1 MAASLL
7 LALSV
12 AWLYAGILRRL
23 VAEWLSS
30 ADASYGIVLA
40 VVALAVVWRRRHAF
54 GAAADPHA
62 SGSAGAAIL
71 LAGLIVYLAGQL
83 GADLFLTRISFI
95 VVVAGAVAFVSGTRA
110 LRTIAAPLFF
120 LLIAIP
126 LPALIVNA
134 VTIPLQ
140 IVASRIGEATL
151 TAAGVSVFRDGNL
164 LELPSTTLEVAEACS
179 GLRSMVSLAAI
190 AALLAWAEPS
200 WPRRALML
208 AASLPVAIV
217 MNGLRIALTGIA
229 CETWGPR
236 AATGAW
242 HTFGGWATFVVSVFA
257 LMQLQ
262 RLFARHSAAP
272 WPLETVRA

>member
-12 AWLYAGILRRL
+12 AWLYAGTLRRL
-23 VAEWLSS
+23 VSEWLSS
-30 ADASYGIVLA
+30 ADSSYGIVLA
-40 VVALAVVWRRRHAF
+40 VVALAVIWRRRHAF
-54 GAAADPHA
+54 AEASDPHA
-62 SGSAGAAIL
+62 PARAGAAGL
-71 LAGLIVYLAGQL
+71 LAGLLLYLAGQL

-95 VVVAGAVAFVSGTRA
+95 VVVAGAVSCVSGARA

-120 LLIAIP
+120 LLLAIP
-126 LPALIVNA
+126 LPTLVVNA
-134 VTIPLQ
+134 ITLPLQ
-140 IVASRIGEATL
+140 LVASRIGEATL

-179 GLRSMVSLAAI
+179 GLRSTISLAAI
-190 AALLAWAEPS
+190 AALLAWAGPS

-208 AASLPVAIV
+208 VASVPVAIV
-217 MNGLRIALTGIA
+217 MNGLRIAVTGLA

-236 AATGAW
+236 AATGGW
-242 HTFGGWATFVVSVFA
+242 HTFGGWATFVVSVFM

-262 RLFARHSAAP
+262 RLLARRSPSP
-272 WPLETVRA
+272 WPLQTVRA